1 MVSVITIQVL
11 VNFVLRNILE
21 LRKNSVFLI
30 ILAYLTSMVNAEESV
45 NGILTRDTIF
55 PSDRVLDVKITIDP
69 EDWNTICHQRRDF
82 RTALADRRQYHPI
95 DHPYTYVEATVSID
109 GIGFDRVGIR
119 KKGFI
124 GSQNST
130 RPSLKI
136 KLNHLDKQGQI
147 DGVTNL
153 TFNNN
158 QQDTSLISQFMGYG
172 LFSAAGLPAPR
183 CAYAHL
189 SVNGQSLGVYSHVER
204 IHRSFLKRNFGTDD
218 GVLYEGAVV
227 DFFEDWSGSFEKKL
241 GKDKIGRPRIKQ
253 LIRALQLDNHEI
265 ESVMNELIDLN
276 SFYLFWAMEG
286 LLGAWD
292 GYSGNCNNFFVYLN
306 SETNKFHFIP
316 WGADSL
322 FERFSHIKD
331 DRKDPISVKTKGL
344 VAHRL
349 YQLKSGRQ
357 HYEHALREILGKYWN
372 EKDLIAETERLE
384 ELLKPHLLIYQK
396 SRISVQAQ
404 NKTKNKRNKRD
415 FDQSL
420 EQFSESIKKKK
431 GFIRKRRTEIMK
443 EISGGM
449 PEWNTDPELPFLI
462 SSMEKAMSFF
472 AGCISGGCIGLSAAI
487 LVGWLVDL

>member
-1 MVSVITIQVL
+1 M
-11 VNFVLRNILE
+11 RNILE

-344 VAHRL
+344 IAHRL

-357 HYEHALREILGKYWN
+357 RYEHALREILGKYWN
-372 EKDLIAETERLE
+372 EKNLIAETEKLE

>member
-1 MVSVITIQVL
+1 M
-11 VNFVLRNILE
+11 RNILE

-147 DGVTNL
+147 DGMTNL

-357 HYEHALREILGKYWN
+357 RYEHALREILGKYWN
-372 EKDLIAETERLE
+372 EKNLIAETEKLE

>member
-344 VAHRL
+344 IAHRL

-357 HYEHALREILGKYWN
+357 RYEHALREILGKYWN
-372 EKDLIAETERLE
+372 EKNLIVETEKLE

>member
-1 MVSVITIQVL
+1 MVFVITIQVI

-69 EDWNTICHQRRDF
+69 EDWNTICHQSRDF

-124 GSQNST
+124 SSQNPT

-136 KLNHLDKQGQI
+136 KLNHPDKQGQI

-172 LFSAAGLPAPR
+172 LFCAAGLPAPR

-204 IHRSFLKRNFGTDD
+204 IHRSFLKQNFGTDD
-218 GVLYEGAVV
+218 GVLYEGTVV
-227 DFFEDWSGSFEKKL
+227 DFFED
-241 GKDKIGRPRIKQ
+241 
-253 LIRALQLDNHEI
+253 
-265 ESVMNELIDLN
+265 
-276 SFYLFWAMEG
+276 
-286 LLGAWD
+286 
-292 GYSGNCNNFFVYLN
+292 
-306 SETNKFHFIP
+306 
-316 WGADSL
+316 
-322 FERFSHIKD
+322 
-331 DRKDPISVKTKGL
+331 
-344 VAHRL
+344 
-349 YQLKSGRQ
+349 
-357 HYEHALREILGKYWN
+357 
-372 EKDLIAETERLE
+372 
-384 ELLKPHLLIYQK
+384 
-396 SRISVQAQ
+396 
-404 NKTKNKRNKRD
+404 
-415 FDQSL
+415 
-420 EQFSESIKKKK
+420 
-431 GFIRKRRTEIMK
+431 
-443 EISGGM
+443 
-449 PEWNTDPELPFLI
+449 
-462 SSMEKAMSFF
+462 
-472 AGCISGGCIGLSAAI
+472 
-487 LVGWLVDL
+487 

>member
-1 MVSVITIQVL
+1 M
-11 VNFVLRNILE
+11 RNILE

-357 HYEHALREILGKYWN
+357 RYEHALREILGKYWN
-372 EKDLIAETERLE
+372 EKNLIAETEKLE

>member
-1 MVSVITIQVL
+1 
-11 VNFVLRNILE
+11 
-21 LRKNSVFLI
+21 
-30 ILAYLTSMVNAEESV
+30 MVNAEESV

-55 PSDRVLDVKITIDP
+55 PSDRVLNVKITIDP

-357 HYEHALREILGKYWN
+357 RYEHALREILGKYWN

>member
-1 MVSVITIQVL
+1 M
-11 VNFVLRNILE
+11 RNILE

-172 LFSAAGLPAPR
+172 LFCAAGLPAPR

-357 HYEHALREILGKYWN
+357 RYEHALREILGKYWN
-372 EKDLIAETERLE
+372 EKNLIAETEKLE

>member
-1 MVSVITIQVL
+1 M
-11 VNFVLRNILE
+11 RNILE

-344 VAHRL
+344 IAHRL

-357 HYEHALREILGKYWN
+357 RYEHALREILGKYWN
-372 EKDLIAETERLE
+372 EKNLIVETEKLE

>member
-1 MVSVITIQVL
+1 M
-11 VNFVLRNILE
+11 RNILE

-357 HYEHALREILGKYWN
+357 RYEHALREILGKYWN
-372 EKDLIAETERLE
+372 EKNLIAETEKLE

-396 SRISVQAQ
+396 SRISFQAQ

>member
-1 MVSVITIQVL
+1 M
-11 VNFVLRNILE
+11 RNILE

-69 EDWNTICHQRRDF
+69 EDWNTICHHRRDF

-357 HYEHALREILGKYWN
+357 RYEHALREILGKYWN
-372 EKDLIAETERLE
+372 EKNLIAETEKLE

>member
-1 MVSVITIQVL
+1 M
-11 VNFVLRNILE
+11 RNILE

-292 GYSGNCNNFFVYLN
+292 GYSGNSNNFFVYLN

-357 HYEHALREILGKYWN
+357 RYEHALREILGKYWN
-372 EKDLIAETERLE
+372 EKNLIAETEKLE

>member
-1 MVSVITIQVL
+1 M
-11 VNFVLRNILE
+11 RNILE

-69 EDWNTICHQRRDF
+69 EDWNTICHQSRDF

-124 GSQNST
+124 GSQNPT

-172 LFSAAGLPAPR
+172 LFCAAGLPAPR

-204 IHRSFLKRNFGTDD
+204 IHRSFLKQNFGTDD
-218 GVLYEGAVV
+218 GVLYEGTVV

-292 GYSGNCNNFFVYLN
+292 GYSGNSNNFFVYLN

-357 HYEHALREILGKYWN
+357 RYEHALREILGKYWN

-384 ELLKPHLLIYQK
+384 ELLKPHLLSYQK
-396 SRISVQAQ
+396 SRISFQAQ

-420 EQFSESIKKKK
+420 EQFSKSIKKKK

>member
-1 MVSVITIQVL
+1 M
-11 VNFVLRNILE
+11 RNILE

-292 GYSGNCNNFFVYLN
+292 GYSGNSNNFFVYLN

-344 VAHRL
+344 IAHRL

-357 HYEHALREILGKYWN
+357 RYEHALREILGKYWN
-372 EKDLIAETERLE
+372 EKNLIVETEKLE

>member
-357 HYEHALREILGKYWN
+357 RYEHALREILGKYWN
-372 EKDLIAETERLE
+372 EKNLIVETEKLE